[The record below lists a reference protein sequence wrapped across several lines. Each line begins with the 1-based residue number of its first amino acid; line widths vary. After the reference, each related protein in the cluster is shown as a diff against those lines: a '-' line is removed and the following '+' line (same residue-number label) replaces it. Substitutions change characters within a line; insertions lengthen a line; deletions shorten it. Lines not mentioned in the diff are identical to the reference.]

1 MFESFQQA
9 DTSTTRK
16 YGGTGLGL
24 AICKSL
30 AEAMEGSVGVES
42 QPGQGSLFWCRVPLG
57 IARQQTQ
64 RLLLPQADLRGRK
77 VLVVDDNDSARQVL
91 HDMLESMSFRVAA
104 VASGMAALQQVQQ
117 ASLQREPFE
126 VLLVDWQMPGMDG
139 IETLRRVRELN
150 LQPPPHLLMVTAHCR
165 EEVLLGAEKVGVED
179 VLLKPLNPSLLF
191 DALIRSLAGEG
202 AEQGFARLPA
212 GEQIPNFSSLR
223 VLLVEDNEL
232 NREVACGLLQESGLQ
247 IDQAEHGGIALELLR
262 SHADDYYALV
272 LMDMQ
277 MPVLDG
283 IATTEA
289 IRRESRFAELPI
301 VAMTANAMPADRER
315 CLAAGMNDHLGKP
328 IEPNELWHTLVR
340 WMPPQAEPLSES
352 PRIAEAAVDWQL
364 PGVDIDS
371 GLRRVLGKRELY
383 QRLLGKF
390 VASQGDFPAQLR
402 AAMAANQQESAER
415 LAHSLKGLAGNLGAM
430 DLAAQAAALE
440 SAIKDA
446 RHDELTGLLAELQ
459 QSLESLVVA
468 INAQF
473 PATQPHELVAVDAEQ
488 LLQVCRQLQRLF
500 AEDDPRAGK
509 LFDEQAELLRSA
521 FTTDYAA
528 LAAAVRG
535 FDFEQALALLQ
546 AAAGQRQLTL

>member
-1 MFESFQQA
+1 
-9 DTSTTRK
+9 
-16 YGGTGLGL
+16 
-24 AICKSL
+24 
-30 AEAMEGSVGVES
+30 
-42 QPGQGSLFWCRVPLG
+42 
-57 IARQQTQ
+57 
-64 RLLLPQADLRGRK
+64 
-77 VLVVDDNDSARQVL
+77 
-91 HDMLESMSFRVAA
+91 
-104 VASGMAALQQVQQ
+104 
-117 ASLQREPFE
+117 
-126 VLLVDWQMPGMDG
+126 
-139 IETLRRVRELN
+139 
-150 LQPPPHLLMVTAHCR
+150 
-165 EEVLLGAEKVGVED
+165 
-179 VLLKPLNPSLLF
+179 
-191 DALIRSLAGEG
+191 
-202 AEQGFARLPA
+202 
-212 GEQIPNFSSLR
+212 
-223 VLLVEDNEL
+223 
-232 NREVACGLLQESGLQ
+232 
-247 IDQAEHGGIALELLR
+247 
-262 SHADDYYALV
+262 
-272 LMDMQ
+272 MQ

-289 IRRESRFAELPI
+289 IRRESRFAALPI

-315 CLAAGMNDHLGKP
+315 CLEAGMNDHLGKP
-328 IEPNELWHTLVR
+328 IEPNELWHTLSR
-340 WMPPQAEPLSES
+340 WMAPQAEPLAES
-352 PRIAEAAVDWQL
+352 PRVAEAAVDWHL

-402 AAMAANQQESAER
+402 VALAANQQESAER
-415 LAHSLKGLAGNLGAM
+415 LAHSLKGLAGNLGAT

-446 RHDELTGLLAELQ
+446 RHDELDGLLAELQ
-459 QSLESLVVA
+459 QSLETLVVA

-488 LLQVCRQLQRLF
+488 LLQVCQQLQRLF